1 MLFKSKQ
8 TLKTMKKQFTLTIFV
23 ILMLCYAQ
31 TSTAQDLGNML
42 STIANGIKPEAFK
55 GGWSKIK
62 DQWLKDIVNL
72 DPSNLQQAGKSVTE
86 LVSNLKGDA
95 FNPDMKGLKKDLL
108 GNLAN
113 LSSPGKLGETLN
125 SLVSGLNP
133 NMLTSDF
140 LSKKGDL
147 LNGLKMLN

>member
-1 MLFKSKQ
+1 MSKQ
-8 TLKTMKKQFTLTIFV
+8 TLKTMKKQFTLAIFG
-23 ILMLCYAQ
+23 ILMLGYAQ
-31 TSTAQDLGNML
+31 TSTAQDLGGML

-55 GGWSKIK
+55 GSWSKIK
-62 DQWLKDIVNL
+62 DQWLKDVVNL
-72 DPSNLQQAGKSVTE
+72 DPSNLQQSGKSLTE
-86 LVSNLKGDA
+86 LVSNLKGSA
-95 FNPDMKGLKKDLL
+95 FNPDMKGLKQDLL

-113 LSSPGKLGETLN
+113 LSSPEKLGETLN

-133 NMLTSDF
+133 NMLTNDF